1 MECPQVQPAWVHVV
15 TDHCAVVVSIH
26 LIQLD
31 ARDLQGMMYVMHAW
45 DLQVVYVK
53 MVAVWDN
60 KVSIFKRLLLLHMRV
75 LSSNTC
81 SSNILLYP

>member
-1 MECPQVQPAWVHVV
+1 MSYIVLMGMRLIVMERSQVKPAWMHVEDTPMELAVLVQVH
-15 TDHCAVVVSIH
+15 
-26 LIQLD
+26 
-31 ARDLQGMMYVMHAW
+31 AR